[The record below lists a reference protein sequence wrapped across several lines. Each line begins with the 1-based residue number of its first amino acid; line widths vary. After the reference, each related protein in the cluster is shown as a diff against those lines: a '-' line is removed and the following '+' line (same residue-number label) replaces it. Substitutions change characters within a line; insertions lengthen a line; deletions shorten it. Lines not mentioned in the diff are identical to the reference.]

1 MIEVGDL
8 VKRVASFSPV
18 GEDFGWQMY
27 DFPIGIG
34 IVIAIELPSYEGLEN
49 AARFKTVRRTEQ
61 APTRTFVICAQKHCS
76 FSSHKRS
83 TNLVETSV

>member
-34 IVIAIELPSYEGLEN
+34 IVIAIELPLYEGLEN
-49 AARFKTVRRTEQ
+49 ENADEGGCFIK
-61 APTRTFVICAQKHCS
+61 VIWQNGQYGGAVWHWSEELSIITKI
-76 FSSHKRS
+76 KP
-83 TNLVETSV
+83 